1 MNQLVPCTEG
11 ADYAEWSARCEAAEE
26 SWQSM
31 RGEADAWDPHL
42 DRLGEGKAALEAD
55 MQELQDLRGHDEA
68 WAALYAMRSEIVE
81 RVRAERTPAFD
92 LPEWDAFADRAQALV
107 ERPALPEAATRAAEA
122 VLDYDSRCREVDGFL
137 VDAEAHGARW
147 DALRA
152 EAAHGEKV
160 SIVDLPGY
168 APLTEAELALHA
180 TGERVLADGGGPHLD
195 RVPDGAER
203 AADAFEQLESH
214 ALLDRYVVAMDGLEE
229 AADGA
234 WATLPGIS
242 PDKALEEAQTLAN
255 EPALEEEA
263 RRRLEAAA
271 EEHEALLAQLAAIG
285 QLLGD
290 MEALDR
296 LEQEFGKSAARFE
309 GLPRSLVPG
318 WEDFQAAHEAFP
330 EAARPA
336 LEDAAFETFRQ
347 DRPDLVDELR
357 EAVGIVQDRLAPAA
371 SELDLDN
378 AMGGAGHREE
388 AVAWQPDAA
397 DFPIECKRDIVAG
410 DIVHFTA
417 QADAL
422 PGSLDGEDA
431 REVQVV
437 ASIVDRTAGK
447 WEDEDLCTLET
458 LWRSDDGPGGTF
470 AEQLD
475 LLTVGDCARMMR
487 EQEEER
493 VSAEVELEEARAVVW
508 EIHLSMSMSMTM

>member
-1 MNQLVPCTEG
+1 M
-11 ADYAEWSARCEAAEE
+11 
-26 SWQSM
+26 
-31 RGEADAWDPHL
+31 
-42 DRLGEGKAALEAD
+42 
-55 MQELQDLRGHDEA
+55 
-68 WAALYAMRSEIVE
+68 
-81 RVRAERTPAFD
+81 
-92 LPEWDAFADRAQALV
+92 
-107 ERPALPEAATRAAEA
+107 
-122 VLDYDSRCREVDGFL
+122 
-137 VDAEAHGARW
+137 
-147 DALRA
+147 
-152 EAAHGEKV
+152 
-160 SIVDLPGY
+160 
-168 APLTEAELALHA
+168 LA
-180 TGERVLADGGGPHLD
+180 GGGGPHLD

-214 ALLDRYVVAMDGLEE
+214 ALLDRYVVAMDGLDE
-229 AADGA
+229 AAGGA
-234 WATLPGIS
+234 WATLPDIS
-242 PDKALEEAQTLAN
+242 PDKALDEAQTLAN

-285 QLLGD
+285 QLLRD

-318 WEDFQAAHEAFP
+318 WEDWQVAHEAFP
-330 EAARPA
+330 EEARPP

-347 DRPDLVDELR
+347 DRPDLVDGLR

-437 ASIVDRTAGK
+437 ALIVDRTAGK

-508 EIHLSMSMSMTM
+508 EIHLSMSMTM